1 MVVDNV
7 VCQGQQVA
15 GDVPLHV
22 EDQRLVI
29 LEEVLVLVEADR
41 QEVKQIPGIY
51 KRWVRDEAKCRRF
64 FGLETLPKAVSL
76 RSLGILC

>member
-15 GDVPLHV
+15 GDATLHV

-41 QEVKQIPGIY
+41 
-51 KRWVRDEAKCRRF
+51 
-64 FGLETLPKAVSL
+64 
-76 RSLGILC
+76 